1 MLKRVTLELRGRPP
15 NKLHEL
21 DLDGVKCMGEI
32 DFGDLQFDNLEAVTL
47 SRANLTS
54 LKNFPTF
61 PSLVK
66 LDLCHNRLSK
76 GLENLKDCTKLK
88 CLLLSGNRFKASK
101 ELEFLLP
108 LVSLSSLTHLEL
120 GEKFFNDDDEEL
132 SSAKMRP
139 KAFSLL
145 PQLQYL
151 DGVDRHGNAEDE
163 DDQPI
168 INGTLSDDEEDDDD
182 NSDGDD
188 ELDEEEVEEE
198 EDVGDSDDEGESED
212 DDRLAYNEE
221 ANGTNE
227 NYHSSSSESGDEE
240 DTETAPVVRG
250 KKRKF
255 ESEDLL
261 Q

>member
-1 MLKRVTLELRGRPP
+1 
-15 NKLHEL
+15 
-21 DLDGVKCMGEI
+21 
-32 DFGDLQFDNLEAVTL
+32 
-47 SRANLTS
+47 
-54 LKNFPTF
+54 
-61 PSLVK
+61 
-66 LDLCHNRLSK
+66 
-76 GLENLKDCTKLK
+76 
-88 CLLLSGNRFKASK
+88 
-101 ELEFLLP
+101 
-108 LVSLSSLTHLEL
+108 
-120 GEKFFNDDDEEL
+120 
-132 SSAKMRP
+132 MRP

-151 DGVDRHGNAEDE
+151 DGVDRHGNAEEE

-168 INGTLSDDEEDDDD
+168 INGTLSDDDDVEDSDD

-198 EDVGDSDDEGESED
+198 EDVGDSEDEGESED

-221 ANGTNE
+221 ANGAT
-227 NYHSSSSESGDEE
+227 DDDDD

-255 ESEDLL
+255 DSEDLL

>member
-1 MLKRVTLELRGRPP
+1 MGELRGRPP

-54 LKNFPTF
+54 LKNFPTL

-88 CLLLSGNRFKASK
+88 CLLLIGNRFKPSK
-101 ELEFLLP
+101 DLEFLLP
-108 LVSLSSLTHLEL
+108 LASLSSLTHLEL

-132 SSAKMRP
+132 SSSKMRP
-139 KAFSLL
+139 LAFSLL

-151 DGVDRHGNAEDE
+151 DGVDRHGNAEEE

-168 INGTLSDDEEDDDD
+168 ANGTLSDDDDVEDSDD

-212 DDRLAYNEE
+212 DDRLAYNED
-221 ANGTNE
+221 ANGATDDDD
-227 NYHSSSSESGDEE
+227 DE
-240 DTETAPVVRG
+240 TETAPVVRG

-255 ESEDLL
+255 DSEDLL

>member
-1 MLKRVTLELRGRPP
+1 M
-15 NKLHEL
+15 
-21 DLDGVKCMGEI
+21 
-32 DFGDLQFDNLEAVTL
+32 
-47 SRANLTS
+47 
-54 LKNFPTF
+54 
-61 PSLVK
+61 
-66 LDLCHNRLSK
+66 
-76 GLENLKDCTKLK
+76 
-88 CLLLSGNRFKASK
+88 
-101 ELEFLLP
+101 
-108 LVSLSSLTHLEL
+108 

-151 DGVDRHGNAEDE
+151 EGVDRHGNAEDE

-168 INGTLSDDEEDDDD
+168 VNGTLSDDDDDEDDDD

-221 ANGTNE
+221 VNGATEDYNDQG
-227 NYHSSSSESGDEE
+227 SEAEDEDDDDE
-240 DTETAPVVRG
+240 DDAETVPVVRG

-255 ESEDLL
+255 DSEDLL